1 MKNLFLTSLTLLT
14 STAVAIAMDG
24 ERPKS
29 EMESH
34 MQYVT
39 TRPIYEAKPSIFSKL
54 SEDEKDLESY
64 PCMISVLDRLNA
76 RYRIVEHESEGLSDK
91 VSDLRGS
98 SLAQSA
104 KMMVVMTKLDK
115 KGKNKVYTLT
125 VIPADRRLSF
135 DKITTYYEGH
145 TSMAA
150 PLERAQELTKA
161 VSGAIL
167 PFSFSESL
175 KLIVDPSLIM
185 NPTVSEIAFNGL
197 LDRSLFLNVD
207 DYVSITQPE
216 IQPIIQD

>member
-1 MKNLFLTSLTLLT
+1 MKNIFLTSLTLLT
-14 STAVAIAMDG
+14 STAVAMAMDG

-39 TRPIYEAKPSIFSKL
+39 TRPLYEARSSIFSKL
-54 SEDEKDLESY
+54 NEDEKNLDSY
-64 PCMISVLDRLNA
+64 PCMLSVLDRLNA
-76 RYRIVEHESEGLSDK
+76 RYRIVEHEEEGQSDK
-91 VSDLRGS
+91 VSMLRGS

-115 KGKNKVYTLT
+115 KGQNKVYTLT

-135 DKITTYYEGH
+135 EKITTYYEGH
-145 TSMAA
+145 ASMTA

-167 PFSFSESL
+167 PFSFSDGL
-175 KLIVDPSLIM
+175 KLIVDRSLIM
-185 NPTVSEIAFNGL
+185 NPMVSEIAFNGL
-197 LDRSLFLNVD
+197 LDLSIFLNVE
-207 DYVSITQPE
+207 DYMSIAQPE
-216 IQPIIQD
+216 IQSIIQD